1 MLCAHTLTPFS
12 ERQMISL
19 RPQATACLPSG
30 GNFLECQVTV
40 YEVVYPG
47 IIGTPFDRT
56 SYRLDRPGRES
67 IGVGEAPLVVGD
79 SGRAVSVLLRIKE
92 YKETFFKP
100 IGYPVYPS

>member
-19 RPQATACLPSG
+19 RPQATACLPSC

-47 IIGTPFDRT
+47 IIGTPFDGT
-56 SYRLDRPGRES
+56 NYRLDHPGRES

-79 SGRAVSVLLRIKE
+79 SGRAVSVLLGIKE

-100 IGYPVYPS
+100 ISDLMYAS